1 MTRTETFLQNF
12 ERQLGVAHRLNSL
25 GGVPGA
31 LKKLQKKI
39 GLKGPP
45 VASPHPD
52 FEGLDVAFHAGTI
65 DDRLALTRADAA
77 LAETGTL
84 VFASGPK
91 APPSLNFIPEVH
103 AVVLRE
109 SEILETQE
117 ELWQM
122 LRERDQP
129 FPRTLNLITGPS
141 RTGDIE
147 QTLYLGAHGPKEV
160 HLFLVKG

>member
-1 MTRTETFLQNF
+1 MTRTETFLGHF
-12 ERQLGVAHRLNSL
+12 ERQLGVVHRLNSL
-25 GGVPGA
+25 DGVPAA
-31 LKKLQKKI
+31 LKKLQRKI
-39 GLKGPP
+39 GPGGPP

-52 FEGLDVAFHAGTI
+52 FEGFDVAFRAATI

-109 SEILETQE
+109 GEILKDQE
-117 ELWQM
+117 ALWQM
-122 LRERDQP
+122 LRGSDSP

-147 QTLYLGAHGPKEV
+147 QTMYLGAHGPREV
-160 HLFLVKG
+160 HLFLIKA